1 MTPAPPSSELTAP
14 PTAPPT
20 AARAAARAA
29 TIAPRT
35 SQGSTPELVGSA
47 MRFSGANPPTQGL
60 TPETSGGGVGSEG
73 WGDG

>member
-14 PTAPPT
+14 PTA
-20 AARAAARAA
+20 ARATA
-29 TIAPRT
+29 IAPQT

>member
-20 AARAAARAA
+20 AARAA

-47 MRFSGANPPTQGL
+47 MRFSGANPPTPGL
-60 TPETSGGGVGSEG
+60 TPETSGGGGGGSEG